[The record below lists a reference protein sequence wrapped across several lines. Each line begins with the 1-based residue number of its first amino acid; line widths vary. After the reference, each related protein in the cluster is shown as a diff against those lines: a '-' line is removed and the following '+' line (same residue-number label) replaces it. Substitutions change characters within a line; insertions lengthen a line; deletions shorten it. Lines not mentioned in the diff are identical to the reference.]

1 MQKIIDLI
9 EELRFA
15 ELNKIARLSK
25 TQEKDLNNEDQYNQE
40 PLN

>member
-25 TQEKDLNNEDQYNQE
+25 TQEKGLNNEDQYNQE
-40 PLN
+40 PSN